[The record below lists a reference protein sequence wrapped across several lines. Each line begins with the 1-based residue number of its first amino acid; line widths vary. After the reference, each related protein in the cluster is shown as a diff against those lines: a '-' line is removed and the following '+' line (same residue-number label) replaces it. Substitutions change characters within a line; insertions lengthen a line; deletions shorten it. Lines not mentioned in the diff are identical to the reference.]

1 MIFKI
6 MLEIFQRA
14 LQWFHRSWCQSTKG
28 IARCQKPGLK
38 FEDVEIFHF
47 ATAFLQSIQQTR
59 CPGKSFPGGCAPAAR
74 FMSEKMFQTANHSHW
89 AGLIIQYDDGSRSE
103 PAAGFHYGGEI
114 HGHIQMIGC
123 EKIGR
128 AATRQYTAQR
138 MSFFHP
144 VRMNFQYF
152 SQGGTQR
159 KFPQSRTPHVGAGTI
174 DFCAAFSGQTQIFE
188 PVCTAEDNMWYIDYG
203 FHIIDHRRFAKKT
216 ADYRKWRLGTG

>member
-59 CPGKSFPGGCAPAAR
+59 CPGKSFPAGCAPAAR

-144 VRMNFQYF
+144 ARMIFQNL
-152 SQGGTQR
+152 SQGSTER
-159 KFPQSRTPHVGAGTI
+159 KLPQTRIADMAAGSI
-174 DFCAAFSGQTQIFE
+174 DFCAALSGQTKIFE
-188 PVCTAEDNMWYIDYG
+188 PFCTPQDDMRYIDDGFYIIDYG
-203 FHIIDHRRFAKKT
+203 RFSKKT
-216 ADYRKWRLGTG
+216 ADHRKRRFGTR